1 MTNRRIL
8 KSEIIIKSP
17 SRLHLGFYGIPESYG
32 YTYGSM
38 GLAIDYAPVILS
50 IKNSS
55 KFKTNLPKKYTSS
68 VLKYLETIKTKPKI
82 ELTALSMPD
91 SHIGLGSGT
100 QITLSVISAINK
112 FFSLNLSYDEILK
125 ISSRGLRSGTGIAS
139 FKKGGFIVDACKSGD
154 KIPKTFAPNKIT

>member
-32 YTYGSM
+32 YGSM

-55 KFKTNLPKKYTSS
+55 KFKTNLPKIHKFC
-68 VLKYLETIKTKPKI
+68 
-82 ELTALSMPD
+82 
-91 SHIGLGSGT
+91 T
-100 QITLSVISAINK
+100 QIS
-112 FFSLNLSYDEILK
+112 
-125 ISSRGLRSGTGIAS
+125 
-139 FKKGGFIVDACKSGD
+139 
-154 KIPKTFAPNKIT
+154 

>member
-1 MTNRRIL
+1 MTNRRVL

-55 KFKTNLPKKYTSS
+55 KFKSDQMNNLRFLSPSRCS
-68 VLKYLETIKTKPKI
+68 LTK
-82 ELTALSMPD
+82 D
-91 SHIGLGSGT
+91 
-100 QITLSVISAINK
+100 
-112 FFSLNLSYDEILK
+112 
-125 ISSRGLRSGTGIAS
+125 
-139 FKKGGFIVDACKSGD
+139 
-154 KIPKTFAPNKIT
+154 

>member
-55 KFKTNLPKKYTSS
+55 KFKTLKPVAFAKNSNS
-68 VLKYLETIKTKPKI
+68 GMEKYLI
-82 ELTALSMPD
+82 
-91 SHIGLGSGT
+91 
-100 QITLSVISAINK
+100 
-112 FFSLNLSYDEILK
+112 
-125 ISSRGLRSGTGIAS
+125 
-139 FKKGGFIVDACKSGD
+139 
-154 KIPKTFAPNKIT
+154 